1 VQIDGAISFLR
12 KVAQY
17 NPHEIDFDAMEDEE
31 IRSDPAFLD
40 ELRRALADKETS
52 RVLNRD

>member
-1 VQIDGAISFLR
+1 ML
-12 KVAQY
+12 
-17 NPHEIDFDAMEDEE
+17 EDEE
-31 IRSDPAFLD
+31 MRSDPAFLD